1 MSASPDRTT
10 GGTVSPARVP
20 PPAGAPGRSAADIR
34 RDVAARRG
42 QLASSMEL
50 LRRRMGE
57 LTDWRSQAREHRT
70 EIIAGAAVAGFVVG
84 GFLALRRR
92 RS

>member
-1 MSASPDRTT
+1 VSVSPDPAT
-10 GGTVSPARVP
+10 GGTAAPARVP
-20 PPAGAPGRSAADIR
+20 PPGAAGRSADQIR
-34 RDVAARRG
+34 RDVEARRG
-42 QLASSMEL
+42 QLAGSVDL

-57 LTDWRSQAREHRT
+57 LTDWRRQVREHRT
-70 EIIAGAAVAGFVVG
+70 ELVAGAAIAGFVVG